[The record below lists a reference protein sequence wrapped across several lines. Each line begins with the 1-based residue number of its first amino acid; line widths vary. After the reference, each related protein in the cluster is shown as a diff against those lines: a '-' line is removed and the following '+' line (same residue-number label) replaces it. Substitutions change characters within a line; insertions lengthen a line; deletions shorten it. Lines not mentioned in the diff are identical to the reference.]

1 MENKINAQQPLPPVS
16 CSTAQARTATCRRI
30 DLMQSLAKETR
41 KLIEVGKEEDDE
53 KLMNLGAEVMNQIIM
68 AL

>member
-1 MENKINAQQPLPPVS
+1 
-16 CSTAQARTATCRRI
+16 
-30 DLMQSLAKETR
+30 MQSLAKETR